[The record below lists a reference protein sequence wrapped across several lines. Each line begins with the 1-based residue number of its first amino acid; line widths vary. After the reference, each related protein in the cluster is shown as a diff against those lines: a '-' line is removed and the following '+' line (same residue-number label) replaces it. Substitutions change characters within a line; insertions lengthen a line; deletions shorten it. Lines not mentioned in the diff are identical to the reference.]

1 MIKKIILALLI
12 ATPAFAVPY
21 SGTYPTIQIRSLWS
35 HCFNGLTIVNG
46 GTPSEGHALPC
57 DCILDKTRVRY
68 SYQMLLETDNRTE
81 LFRLMYMECI
91 GLDPI

>member
-1 MIKKIILALLI
+1 MIKKIILILLI

-35 HCFNGLTIVNG
+35 HCFDGLTTVNG
-46 GTPSEGHALPC
+46 VTPSNEHAYTC
-57 DCILDKTRVRY
+57 DCILDKTRIRY
-68 SYQMLLETDNRTE
+68 SYQMWLETDNRTE
-81 LFRLMYMECI
+81 LFRFMYMDCI